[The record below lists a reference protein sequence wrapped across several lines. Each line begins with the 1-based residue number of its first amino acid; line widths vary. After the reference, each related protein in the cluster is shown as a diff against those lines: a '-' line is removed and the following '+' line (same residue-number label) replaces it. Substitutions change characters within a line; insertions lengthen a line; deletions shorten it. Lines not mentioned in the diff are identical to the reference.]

1 MKRSIKSVPV
11 GGQIRHLVTLE
22 DEPSEGGAIAR
33 RRYEFLVDLVTNGV
47 FQGLLNC
54 GPVPFDSFK
63 MHHNGKCWVVQL
75 EALEEAH
82 G

>member
-1 MKRSIKSVPV
+1 MRRTVKSVPV
-11 GGQIRHLVTLE
+11 GGQVRHVVTIE
-22 DEPSEGGAIAR
+22 DDPSAGPDIAR

-54 GPVPFDSFK
+54 GPVPFDSLK
-63 MHHNGKCWVVQL
+63 MTYNGTCWVVQL